1 MKEFS
6 KFQIASF
13 KRTAQNVYPLVRKK
27 EKLVEQINAAQAEL
41 TDIEAQI
48 DAQQGYIKEATGGYT
63 TEDIIIRE
71 VTDTGKKDK
80 NGNPVKVTTFKL
92 RYPETVIPPVEEGE
106 SVQAPEE
113 EGILITPVAPE
124 EEIVPEES
132 NNIINYNQPWQ
143 QEKQKNQLNPL
154 RLKGTSEQVQCLSRE

>member
-1 MKEFS
+1 MEKFS
-6 KFQIASF
+6 KTQIASF

-48 DAQQGYIKEATGGYT
+48 DAQQGYVKSVTGGYT

-71 VTDTGKKDK
+71 VTDTGKLDK
-80 NGNPVKVTTFKL
+80 NGNPVRVTTFKL
-92 RYPETVIPPVEEGE
+92 KYPDTIIPPTEKTETVKT
-106 SVQAPEE
+106 PEE

-124 EEIVPEES
+124 EEIIPENNDNDNTFNS
-132 NNIINYNQPWQ
+132 NEPWQ
-143 QEKQKNQLNPL
+143 
-154 RLKGTSEQVQCLSRE
+154 

>member
-92 RYPETVIPPVEEGE
+92 RYPETVIPPVEEE
-106 SVQAPEE
+106 AKVETPEE
-113 EGILITPVAPE
+113 EHTPITPVIPG
-124 EEIVPEES
+124 EEIVPES
-132 NNIINYNQPWQ
+132 TNTINYNQPWQ
-143 QEKQKNQLNPL
+143 
-154 RLKGTSEQVQCLSRE
+154 

>member
-1 MKEFS
+1 MKKEFS

-41 TDIEAQI
+41 SDIEAQI

-71 VTDTGKKDK
+71 VTDTGKTDK

-92 RYPETVIPPVEEGE
+92 RYPDTVIPP
-106 SVQAPEE
+106 AEE
-113 EGILITPVAPE
+113 EE
-124 EEIVPEES
+124 ENTLTVPEEVIPETEAEPES
-132 NNIINYNQPWQ
+132 TNFINNNTEIWQ
-143 QEKQKNQLNPL
+143 QEKQKSQWSPL
-154 RLKGTSEQVQCLSRE
+154 TSKGTLVQVLCL

>member
-71 VTDTGKKDK
+71 VTDTGKTDK

-92 RYPETVIPPVEEGE
+92 RYPDTVIPPAEE
-106 SVQAPEE
+106 EE
-113 EGILITPVAPE
+113 EGLL
-124 EEIVPEES
+124 IVPGEVIPEAEAEPES
-132 NNIINYNQPWQ
+132 TNFINNNTEIWQ
-143 QEKQKNQLNPL
+143 
-154 RLKGTSEQVQCLSRE
+154 

>member
-71 VTDTGKKDK
+71 VTDTGKTDK

-92 RYPETVIPPVEEGE
+92 RYPDTVIPP
-106 SVQAPEE
+106 AEE
-113 EGILITPVAPE
+113 EE
-124 EEIVPEES
+124 EDTLVVPEEVIPEAEAEPES
-132 NNIINYNQPWQ
+132 TNFINNNTEIWQ
-143 QEKQKNQLNPL
+143 
-154 RLKGTSEQVQCLSRE
+154 